1 LCLLIPSDYKFF
13 TPIIKYVDAKRR
25 AIVCRICKRRLKRLE
40 LYIWFHTHSREILEW
55 LSFKSTAK
63 APSLG
68 ICLCIDCWL
77 KYKSKLKKLA
87 STGYEVLK

>member
-1 LCLLIPSDYKFF
+1 MTLIELDDYKFF

-68 ICLCIDCWL
+68 ICLCIDR
-77 KYKSKLKKLA
+77 KS
-87 STGYEVLK
+87 VV

>member
-1 LCLLIPSDYKFF
+1 MTLIELDDYKFF

-25 AIVCRICKRRLKRLE
+25 AIVCRICKGRLKRLE